1 MISTTSSR
9 LSWPVSIAQLGG
21 LIAQQAHEALK
32 HAMEAS
38 QRGAH
43 LIEQLLAFAR
53 QKPFSIELCDIND
66 ILRDFEPLI
75 GHALGSGVKL
85 VVKLADSPMFANVDR
100 SQFETALINL
110 TVNARDAR
118 QKAGR

>member
-21 LIAQQAHEALK
+21 SPQQAHEALK

-53 QKPFSIELCDIND
+53 QKPVRIELCDTND

-75 GHALGSGVKL
+75 VHALGSG
-85 VVKLADSPMFANVDR
+85 
-100 SQFETALINL
+100 
-110 TVNARDAR
+110 R
-118 QKAGR
+118 QACR